1 MARVWKNLEAGIGE
15 WEAQGTNR
23 CRQALLLAVAAPAL
37 HKHPSVRIHQALRRV
52 KRTLGELSLGNLA

>member
-23 CRQALLLAVAAPAL
+23 CGQVLLLAVGAPAL

-52 KRTLGELSLGNLA
+52 ERALGELSLGDLA